1 MALADNIITNYVA
14 NLDLEEA
21 LDYEE
26 YIDDIAKKWGSPF
39 SSTMRMKN
47 GKSARPRMGHFAGK
61 SPFGLKHK
69 DRKAAALQHARGIK
83 ANNPSPHA
91 AGSKM
96 GQRRKVGIMRAKR
109 QVAGLPA
116 FDMGR

>member
-14 NLDLEEA
+14 SLDLEEA

-26 YIDDIAKKWGSPF
+26 YIEGIAKKWGSPF
-39 SSTMRMKN
+39 SSTMRRVH

-69 DRKAAALQHARGIK
+69 DRRAAALQHARGIK
-83 ANNPSPHA
+83 RNNPSPHGA
-91 AGSKM
+91 KAS
-96 GQRRKVGIMRAKR
+96 QSRKVGIMRAKR
-109 QVAGLPA
+109 HAAGLPD

>member
-26 YIDDIAKKWGSPF
+26 YIEDIAKKWGSPF
-39 SSTMRMKN
+39 SSPMRVKN
-47 GKSARPRMGHFAGK
+47 GKSARPKMGHFGSH
-61 SPFGLKHK
+61 SPFKLKHK

-91 AGSKM
+91 PGSKLN
-96 GQRRKVGIMRAKR
+96 QRRKVGIMRAKR
-109 QVAGLPA
+109 VKAGLPE